1 MKKIDAFIQVLS
13 EISGI
18 SIAEDP
24 ALLKVLNQY
33 LPEKG
38 GFDEEMTDSEAEAWM
53 TSLREDKD
61 AMRKWLGQGF
71 CRALFRHADPMG
83 IG

>member
-1 MKKIDAFIQVLS
+1 MKKSDAFIQVLS

-33 LPEKG
+33 LPEDG
-38 GFDEEMTDSEAEAWM
+38 GFDKELTEREADEWM
-53 TSLREDKD
+53 TALREDKN
-61 AMRKWLGQGF
+61 AIRNWLGQGF
-71 CRALFRHADPMG
+71 FRALFRHADPMG

>member
-18 SIAEDP
+18 AIAEDP

-33 LPEKG
+33 LPEDG
-38 GFDEEMTDSEAEAWM
+38 CFDEEMTDREAEDWM
-53 TSLREDKD
+53 TALREDKD
-61 AMRKWLGQGF
+61 AIRKWLGQGF
-71 CRALFRHADPMG
+71 FRALFRHADPMG